1 MFQRRANEAYTSLP
15 LSVGVSEYNNR
26 VGQGN
31 KSRLLHA
38 DFTATYQ
45 PRLNLFVDA
54 KVIARNQTYTRTPAL
69 NGNEVY
75 ASLALRWNIAQRLHE
90 F

>member
-1 MFQRRANEAYTSLP
+1 TDANGNLVDY
-15 LSVGVSEYNNR
+15 GYR
-26 VGQGN
+26 VGSGN

-45 PRLNLFVDA
+45 PRLNLFLDA
-54 KVIARNQTYTRTPAL
+54 KLITRRQTYSLTPTL